1 MFLPGW
7 ALVTCALLRAC
18 NICSHFTCREEKSH
32 FFFNFQLHKVL
43 CIEEENR
50 GRERHP
56 AFMFFS
62 WSYSSVLLCTRALTW
77 LRLSFTP
84 LLWWL
89 LQDRKQG
96 PLGRFILRS
105 CCMILIPFGCSV
117 HCEHRAALLGMLC
130 VSCVAVIV
138 SHLPCCAPNLV
149 WFQTTLLMCQ
159 VKLLGFHF
167 SDNQE

>member
-1 MFLPGW
+1 MKN
-7 ALVTCALLRAC
+7 V
-18 NICSHFTCREEKSH
+18 E
-32 FFFNFQLHKVL
+32 
-43 CIEEENR
+43 
-50 GRERHP
+50 RERDI
-56 AFMFFS
+56 
-62 WSYSSVLLCTRALTW
+62 LLSCPSHGPVAGCPSAWAATRAKAPRAQRSCTLSTRALTW

-96 PLGRFILRS
+96 PLGGLILRS
-105 CCMILIPFGCSV
+105 CCMILVPFGCSV
-117 HCEHRAALLGMLC
+117 HCKHRAALLGMLC

-138 SHLPCCAPNLV
+138 VSHLPCCAPNLV
-149 WFQTTLLMCQ
+149 WFQSTLLMCQ